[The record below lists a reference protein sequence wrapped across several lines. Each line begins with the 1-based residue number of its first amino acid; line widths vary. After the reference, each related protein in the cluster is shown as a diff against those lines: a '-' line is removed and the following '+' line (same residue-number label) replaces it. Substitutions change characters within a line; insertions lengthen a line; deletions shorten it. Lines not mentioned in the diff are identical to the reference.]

1 MKPTVFL
8 ALALAALVLG
18 HRLNALEPTAAVG
31 VTGEPSSTRA
41 SHRPAA
47 PAADGLLRVAYEAP
61 PQAGPRQPSPTDD
74 PLPPGSPARLAPH
87 AAVPASAVPDLP
99 ASAASRPAAV
109 AEPES
114 PSWRDSALDLLSQIG
129 VLCPAAGCDSL
140 EDD

>member
-18 HRLNALEPTAAVG
+18 HRFNALGPTAAAG
-31 VTGEPSSTRA
+31 VVSQPASPGA
-41 SHRPAA
+41 SHR

-61 PQAGPRQPSPTDD
+61 PQTGPRQSPPSED
-74 PLPPGSPARLAPH
+74 PLPSGSLSRVAPH

-109 AEPES
+109 GDSES
-114 PSWRDSALDLLSQIG
+114 PGWRDSALDLLSQIG